1 MALHVAPDEVRA
13 RTAPCRV
20 FVSPDF
26 FIDHLVRYP
35 GAYSDLVKEFNRIMG
50 QGGGNVLGTEQYITK
65 GGNAVNTAVALGR
78 LGIRTTLF
86 TKTSRVGLHLLKLFT
101 EDLPIDLSLVDSR
114 GSPSITT
121 ALEVRDDNGR
131 LSNMMIS
138 DSGSLL
144 SIGPGDVTEDVAASL
159 RRMDLVCVFNWA
171 QTKRGTEIAEK
182 VFSTAKDSAHCLTFI
197 DISDPSYRL
206 GEIPS
211 LVERLFKPGLVDVLG
226 LNENELR
233 RIAASLG
240 MNASESERG
249 HSLSFLKQFANRLGC
264 AVDYHTTDFSA
275 SASGE
280 GVFQVPSFQVSPV
293 RMTGAGDTWN
303 AGNIVGYLAKLEP
316 TDRLLLANAAAGFY
330 ISNPEPVP
338 PTLDDAMGF
347 SATVPRKNIT
357 GSF

>member
-1 MALHVAPDEVRA
+1 MALHVTPHEIRA
-13 RTAPCRV
+13 RTALCRV

-26 FIDHLVRYP
+26 FIDHLVKYP
-35 GAYSDLVKEFNRIMG
+35 GAYSALIKEFNRIVG
-50 QGGGNVLGTEQYITK
+50 QGGGNVLGTEQYVTK

-86 TKTSRVGLHLLKLFT
+86 TKTSNVGLHLLKLFT
-101 EDLPIDLSLVDSR
+101 EGLPIDLSLVDPR

-121 ALEVRDDNGR
+121 ALEVRDDSGR
-131 LSNMMIS
+131 LSNVMIS

-144 SIGPGDVTEDVAASL
+144 SLGPGDITEDVAASL
-159 RRMDLVCVFNWA
+159 GHSDLVCVFNWA

-182 VFSTAKDSAHCLTFI
+182 VFSVAKDRARCLTII

-211 LVERLFKPGLVDVLG
+211 LVKTLFEPGLVDVLS
-226 LNENELR
+226 LNENELK
-233 RIAASLG
+233 RIAASLNMAQPEG
-240 MNASESERG
+240 AD
-249 HSLSFLKQFANRLGC
+249 HSSSFLKQFADRLGC

-275 SASGE
+275 SASGKE
-280 GVFQVPSFQVSPV
+280 AFEVPSFRVSPV

-316 TDRLLLANAAAGFY
+316 VDRLLLANATAGFY

-338 PTLDDAMGF
+338 PTLEDVFRF
-347 SATVPRKNIT
+347 SATVPIRNIS
-357 GSF
+357 GGF

>member
-1 MALHVAPDEVRA
+1 MALHVTPDEIRA

-20 FVSPDF
+20 FVCPDF

-35 GAYSDLVKEFNRIMG
+35 GAYSDLVKEFNRIMA
-50 QGGGNVLGTEQYITK
+50 QGGGNVLGTEQYIAK

-101 EDLPIDLSLVDSR
+101 ETLPIDLSLVDYR
-114 GSPSITT
+114 ASPSITT
-121 ALEVRDDNGR
+121 ALEVHDDSGR

-144 SIGPGDVTEDVAASL
+144 SIGPEDITEDVVASL
-159 RRMDLVCVFNWA
+159 RRSDLVCVFNWV

-182 VFSTAKDSAHCLTFI
+182 VFSTAKDSARCLTFI

-211 LVERLFKPGLVDVLG
+211 LVERLFKQGLVDVLS
-226 LNENELR
+226 LNENELE
-233 RIAASLG
+233 RIAASLSMSPFEDG
-240 MNASESERG
+240 RG
-249 HSLSFLKQFANRLGC
+249 HSSRFLTQFAGQLGC
-264 AVDYHTTDFSA
+264 AVDYHTADFSA
-275 SASGE
+275 SASGR
-280 GVFQVPSFQVSPV
+280 GACQVPSFQVSPV
-293 RMTGAGDTWN
+293 RITGAGDTWN
-303 AGNIVGYLAKLEP
+303 AGNIAGYLAKLEP
-316 TDRLLLANAAAGFY
+316 ADRLLLANAAAGFY
-330 ISNPEPVP
+330 ISNSEPVP
-338 PTLDDAMGF
+338 PTLEDAFRF